1 MVEGEKKLAT
11 RSRKRMSDV
20 SISVSGVIGSLI
32 AGYML
37 WYSVEDELE
46 RKWHEK
52 RLRQISKRVA
62 K

>member
-1 MVEGEKKLAT
+1 
-11 RSRKRMSDV
+11 MSDV